1 MKIALSFPGC
11 HRRGGVERIMLECA
25 RFLSQREH
33 DVHVYAQEWEE
44 DAAFPIHFHAV
55 PQPPSLPYLR
65 GPIYKRECE
74 KMLRATNYDVL
85 NTHGVVCP
93 TGGVM
98 WTQSIHRAWLEKS
111 RTMRSPWAVAR
122 LKQRLNPLHRV
133 LLQLEEEHYSR
144 RNYQKIIATT
154 KDVRDDL
161 HHFYDVPHED
171 VVIIPNGFNPVEFN
185 PERRA
190 ARRAEMRA
198 QLGLQPEH
206 IVLLFVANELE
217 RKGFYT
223 LLDALRRL
231 KRRDLRLV
239 CIGRVDKSAVEH
251 VAEEYGLRDQ
261 VLACGST
268 QDVAG
273 FHAAADLFVL
283 PTQYEA
289 FCLAI
294 LESLGSGLPVVT
306 TRVPGAYDA
315 IVPGENG
322 VLIEDPK
329 SGAQL
334 AEALQPLLDRNVREW
349 MSDKTPATVVQYQWP
364 HVLSRYEDVLKI
376 YGMAR

>member
-1 MKIALSFPGC
+1 MKVALSFPGC
-11 HRRGGVERIMLECA
+11 HRLGGVERIMLECA
-25 RFLSQREH
+25 HFLSEREH
-33 DVHVYAQEWEE
+33 DVHVYAQEWDE
-44 DAAFPIHFHAV
+44 DASHRIHFHAV
-55 PQPPSLPYLR
+55 PKPPSLPYLS

-74 KMLRATNYDVL
+74 KMLRGTHYDVL
-85 NTHGVVCP
+85 NTHGVICP

-98 WTQSIHRAWLEKS
+98 WTQSIQRAWLEKS
-111 RTMRSPWAVAR
+111 KAMRAPWSISR
-122 LKQRLNPLHRV
+122 WKQRLNPLHRE
-133 LLQLEEEHYSR
+133 LLQLEEEHYR
-144 RNYQKIIATT
+144 QRNYQKIIATT

-161 HHFYDVPHED
+161 YRLYDVPHED

-190 ARRAEMRA
+190 ARREEMRA
-198 QLGLQPEH
+198 QLGFKPEH

-217 RKGFYT
+217 RKGIHT

-239 CIGRVDKSAVEH
+239 SIGRVDKGAVESL
-251 VAEEYGLRDQ
+251 AEEYGVRDQ
-261 VLACGST
+261 VLACGSS

-315 IVPGENG
+315 IVPDVNG
-322 VLIEDPK
+322 VLIDDPK

-349 MSDKTPATVVQYQWP
+349 MSDKAPATVTQYQWP
-364 HVLSRYEDVLKI
+364 HVLSRYEDVLLC
-376 YGMAR
+376 YGTAR